1 MPDLDGH
8 AHCRPGIALFAI
20 LASLA
25 LSGGACAQSSPDAPA
40 ATPPAISDPEPSGV
54 SAWDAPEPWRTDR
67 FFLATSVYTRHFKY
81 DPAHNDDQNL
91 MLGEWNVTEHWLV
104 GAAQFD
110 NSFGQ
115 VTQYVYGGYRA
126 RPLPDLQAFYF
137 KVSAGLIHGYK
148 DEYAKKIPLNDAGVA
163 PVIIPTL
170 GYCLNRFCSELV
182 FFGAAGVMLTFGVTI
197 P

>member
-1 MPDLDGH
+1 MHTAGRASPCLPYSPPWRCLAGH
-8 AHCRPGIALFAI
+8 AHSRRRTRLPRLRRQYPT
-20 LASLA
+20 
-25 LSGGACAQSSPDAPA
+25 LSH
-40 ATPPAISDPEPSGV
+40 
-54 SAWDAPEPWRTDR
+54 APEPWRTDR
-67 FFLATSVYTRHFKY
+67 FFLATSAYTRHFKY

-91 MLGEWNVTEHWLV
+91 MLVEWNVTEQWLV

-137 KVSAGLIHGYK
+137 KVSAGLIYGYK